1 MKTVI
6 ITGANGN
13 LGSAVTAE
21 FLNKGYQVIATVH
34 HENARSEFKAHDLL
48 HTRVVNLSNEEETS
62 SFVRSAIEEFGTI
75 YGAMMLVGG
84 FAMGSLKETS
94 VGDIRKQINL
104 NFDTA
109 YQVAQPLFAHM
120 KENGSGR
127 LVFIGS
133 RPALLASAGKDMVG
147 YALSKSLLFK
157 LAEFI
162 NHDAKGTNITASVVV
177 PSTLDTPANR
187 KSMPNADPAK
197 WVSPSSIAEILE
209 FVMSDK
215 SSPLRETVLKV
226 YNNS

>member
-1 MKTVI
+1 MRTVI

-21 FLNKGYQVIATVH
+21 FLNQGYQVIATVH
-34 HENARSEFKAHDLL
+34 QENALSEFNPHDRL

-62 SFVRSAIEEFGTI
+62 SFVRSAIEKFGTI
-75 YGAMMLVGG
+75 YGAMLLVGG
-84 FAMGSLKETS
+84 FAMGSLEDTS
-94 VGDIRKQINL
+94 IADIRKQINL

-109 YQVAQPLFAHM
+109 YHVAHPLLIHM
-120 KENGSGR
+120 KEKGSGR

-162 NHDAKGTNITASVVV
+162 NHDAKGTNITATVVV

-187 KSMPNADPAK
+187 KHMPDADPAK
-197 WVSPSSIAEILE
+197 WVRPSNVAEILE

-215 SSPLRETVLKV
+215 SSSLRETILKV

>member
-1 MKTVI
+1 MRTVI

-34 HENARSEFKAHDLL
+34 HQNAVSEFNAHDRL

-62 SFVRSAIEEFGTI
+62 SFVHSAIEEFGTI
-75 YGAMMLVGG
+75 YGAMLLVGG
-84 FAMGSLKETS
+84 FAMGSLKDSS
-94 VGDIRKQINL
+94 VGDIRKQISL

-109 YQVAQPLFAHM
+109 YHVAQPLLTHM

-133 RPALLASAGKDMVG
+133 RPALLASAGKEMVG

-162 NHDAKGTNITASVVV
+162 NHDAKGTNITATVVV

-187 KSMPNADPAK
+187 KHMPDADPAK
-197 WVSPSSIAEILE
+197 WVTPSSVAEILE
-209 FVMSDK
+209 FVMSEK
-215 SSPLRETVLKV
+215 SSSLRETILKV